1 MARIEFLTG
10 SEIESFES
18 VPEFKNSFER
28 DYFFKLPKNIYDRA
42 LTLGNDELF
51 CIFTLMYG
59 YFKVSN
65 KFFDFNCYNEDDIR
79 HICTKY
85 QIEVSNSMMQP
96 SIRTIQRYKQI
107 IKSHFQIVEFN
118 SEIESK
124 LQQHAIELAENF
136 IHRKKIFYSLT
147 LRSKA

>member
-65 KFFDFNCYNEDDIR
+65 KFFDFTYKFSS
-79 HICTKY
+79 T
-85 QIEVSNSMMQP
+85 
-96 SIRTIQRYKQI
+96 TII
-107 IKSHFQIVEFN
+107 FCHC
-118 SEIESK
+118 SK
-124 LQQHAIELAENF
+124 VV
-136 IHRKKIFYSLT
+136 R
-147 LRSKA
+147 R

>member
-79 HICTKY
+79 KFLPRKVRQLGLMT
-85 QIEVSNSMMQP
+85 
-96 SIRTIQRYKQI
+96 
-107 IKSHFQIVEFN
+107 
-118 SEIESK
+118 
-124 LQQHAIELAENF
+124 AIENVRIWDQA
-136 IHRKKIFYSLT
+136 K
-147 LRSKA
+147 

>member
-96 SIRTIQRYKQI
+96 SIRTIQHPI
-107 IKSHFQIVEFN
+107 NTS
-118 SEIESK
+118 
-124 LQQHAIELAENF
+124 
-136 IHRKKIFYSLT
+136 
-147 LRSKA
+147 

>member
-10 SEIESFES
+10 SEIKNFES

-28 DYFFKLPKNIYDRA
+28 DYFFKLHKKIYDQA

-65 KFFDFNCYNEDDIR
+65 KFFDFNGYNEDDIV
-79 HICTKY
+79 HFFLGPKLSFYYINLHGYNEVTAKTNKY
-85 QIEVSNSMMQP
+85 GLSRDV
-96 SIRTIQRYKQI
+96 R
-107 IKSHFQIVEFN
+107 FN
-118 SEIESK
+118 
-124 LQQHAIELAENF
+124 
-136 IHRKKIFYSLT
+136 RV
-147 LRSKA
+147 